1 MMTNKKSKLKVR
13 GGNKELKRIK
23 NKVLLPILEKINSTE
38 RLNKY
43 YRNIIDRLSVADCI
57 SLEMS
62 KEIIDDFIF
71 KNIILAGAVFVIL
84 FFFLKTI
91 LISFVFAI
99 SAVYISGYHK
109 INNISK
115 KMKIIEF
122 KFPEAV
128 QVFYDEYMVSSNV
141 RNSLTHVSDKTKGSI
156 QLLFETMIRRM
167 YSGEDSVAAID
178 DMAETMNIFYAY
190 AFAEILKLSLTDV
203 GDISKEIGQLIK
215 LMQEDIEEKE
225 KTKSELHEN
234 KMMFYVLNA
243 ITAVVFIANLF
254 LHPYAKEMYS
264 YTIQGSMILMFWI
277 IQIICGLVFID
288 LNEKI

>member
-1 MMTNKKSKLKVR
+1 MMTNNNIKEKL
-13 GGNKELKRIK
+13 LS
-23 NKVLLPILEKINSTE
+23 PILKKIESNV

-43 YRNIIDRLSVADCI
+43 YKNIIDRLSVADCI

-71 KNIILAGAVFVIL
+71 KNTIIAGLVFIFVL
-84 FFFLKTI
+84 FFLKTI
-91 LISFVFAI
+91 WI
-99 SAVYISGYHK
+99 SAVFSLSAVYLSFYTKMNGL
-109 INNISK
+109 SK

-128 QVFYDEYMVSSNV
+128 QIFYDEYIVTSNV

-156 QLLFETMIRRM
+156 QLLFETMVRRM

-178 DMAETMNIFYAY
+178 EMANTMNIFYAY

-215 LMQEDIEEKE
+215 LMQEDIEENE
-225 KTKSELHEN
+225 KTKSEMHEN
-234 KMMFYVLNA
+234 KMMFYVLNS

-264 YTIQGSMILMFWI
+264 YTIKGSMILMFWI
-277 IQIICGLVFID
+277 IQIIGGLVFID

>member
-1 MMTNKKSKLKVR
+1 MMTNNNIKEKL
-13 GGNKELKRIK
+13 LS
-23 NKVLLPILEKINSTE
+23 PILKKLESNV

-43 YRNIIDRLSVADCI
+43 YKNIIDRLSVADCI

-71 KNIILAGAVFVIL
+71 KNTIIAGLVFIFVL
-84 FFFLKTI
+84 FFLKTI
-91 LISFVFAI
+91 WI
-99 SAVYISGYHK
+99 SAVFSLSAVYLSFYTKMNGL
-109 INNISK
+109 SK

-128 QVFYDEYMVSSNV
+128 QIFYDEYIVTSNV

-156 QLLFETMIRRM
+156 QLLFETMVRKM

-178 DMAETMNIFYAY
+178 GMANTMNIFYAY

-215 LMQEDIEEKE
+215 LMQEDIEENE
-225 KTKSELHEN
+225 KTKSEMHEN
-234 KMMFYVLNA
+234 KMMFYVLNS

-264 YTIQGSMILMFWI
+264 YTIKGSMILMFWI
-277 IQIICGLVFID
+277 IQIIGGLVFID